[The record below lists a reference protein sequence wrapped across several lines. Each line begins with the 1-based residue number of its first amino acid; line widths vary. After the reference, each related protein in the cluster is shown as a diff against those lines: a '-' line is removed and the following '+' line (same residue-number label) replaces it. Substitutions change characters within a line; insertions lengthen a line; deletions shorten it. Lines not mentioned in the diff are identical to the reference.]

1 MEKTKKWI
9 LYVLVAVLFVVL
21 VWQLSH
27 EQVTMFLSNCV
38 SQTYRTLLG
47 IDYSVLA
54 VLLLLA
60 LGTIIYNFVD
70 LRSRS
75 ERYLG
80 RDIESR
86 LLGNPASVSSL
97 DQYLRQLKEFRE
109 KKKNKDILSKCL
121 SEAAEECQSVGNFAD
136 YYNAAAYRIE
146 KEMQEAPKISGL
158 YNIANVAPIAGFL
171 GTLIGMVEI
180 LRSKEFGDVEGMAAG
195 LLVALITSILGLFIS
210 LGSGISAHLF
220 GSKAERIRNDMFAVT
235 RRISNAVKELP
246 TAKTGQTKS

>member
-9 LYVLVAVLFVVL
+9 LYVLCAAFFVLL

-27 EQVTMFLSNCV
+27 QQVTDFLSNSV
-38 SQTYRTLLG
+38 SAKYRTLLG

-54 VLLLLA
+54 ILLLLA
-60 LGTIIYNFVD
+60 LATIIYNAFD
-70 LRSRS
+70 LRFKSR
-75 ERYLG
+75 RYTG
-80 RDIESR
+80 KNIEKE
-86 LLGNPASVSSL
+86 LLANPSPIRSV
-97 DQYLRQLKEFRE
+97 DQYVKNLNTFRGQ
-109 KKKNKDILSKCL
+109 NSDILSKCL

-158 YNIANVAPIAGFL
+158 YTIANVAPIAGFL

-180 LRSKEFGDVEGMAAG
+180 LKSKEFGDVEGMAAG

-246 TAKTGQTKS
+246 TARTGQTKS